1 MLFMP
6 LLKAV
11 LSSQEDP
18 EWTAEKELC
27 MRRGIPYVA
36 PKQKENIEDE
46 EYMSAEASS
55 LSVGERCEVDPGGK
69 RGVIRC
75 CNPSGTNLDIACLK
89 GCALHL

>member
-1 MLFMP
+1 MP

-27 MRRGIPYVA
+27 MRKGIPYVA

-69 RGVIRC
+69 RRRHQVLQ
-75 CNPSGTNLDIACLK
+75 PSGTNLDLALPCLK
-89 GCALHL
+89 GCAVHL

>member
-1 MLFMP
+1 
-6 LLKAV
+6 
-11 LSSQEDP
+11 
-18 EWTAEKELC
+18 

-75 CNPSGTNLDIACLK
+75 CNPLATIWTLPCLR
-89 GCALHL
+89 GCAEEARNEAAKRQVYL

>member
-1 MLFMP
+1 MP

-36 PKQKENIEDE
+36 PKQKDNIEDE
-46 EYMSAEASS
+46 EYMSVEASS

-69 RGVIRC
+69 RGIIRC
-75 CNPSGTNLDIACLK
+75 CNPLAPIWTLSCLK
-89 GCALHL
+89 GCAVHL